1 MKKILIPCLLLVA
14 VFFQHDLMAQK
25 AKYQSIFIYNFTKY
39 VKWPNESNNTFIIGV
54 LGNSDVYAS
63 LVEMS
68 EKKKE
73 ASGGQLKVV
82 KFNSL
87 ADIGDCHILFVPERE
102 SSKLAEI
109 NAKTSGKNIL
119 VITEKSGLAEKG
131 SVINFIE
138 EEGKLKFELNQAQ
151 AEIRGLKV
159 SGSLISLAKLV

>member
-1 MKKILIPCLLLVA
+1 MKRVIISCLLLVA
-14 VFFQHDLMAQK
+14 LLYQHDLIAQK

-39 VKWPNESNNTFIIGV
+39 VKWPDESHSTFVIGV
-54 LGNSDVYAS
+54 LGNSEVFAS
-63 LVEMS
+63 LLEMS
-68 EKKKE
+68 EKKKD
-73 ASGGQLKVV
+73 ASGGQIKVV

-87 ADIGDCHILFVPERE
+87 AEVRDCHILFIPERE

-109 NAKTSGKNIL
+109 NAKTSGMNLL

-131 SVINFIE
+131 AVINFIE

-151 AEIRGLKV
+151 AESRGLKV